1 MRLNLQRS
9 LNSICLNDLTALAV
23 GFLTSFI
30 VAYFTIKLFIRFL
43 ENFTFVSFG
52 LYRIVFGVIL
62 LTNLNS
68 G

>member
-1 MRLNLQRS
+1 MYKQQLFS
-9 LNSICLNDLTALAV
+9 LDDLTAFAI
-23 GFLTSFI
+23 GFLTYFI

-43 ENFTFVSFG
+43 ENFSFVSFG
-52 LYRIVFGVIL
+52 IYRIVFGVIL